1 VVYHDRNSLDVKL
14 QTRIIYLRVSK
25 MCLPGSLTLVLRNF
39 AKNLEGWLDMA
50 MANVAKEMV
59 LAKVRTAESQ
69 KSWLLFRTLY
79 SITV

>member
-1 VVYHDRNSLDVKL
+1 
-14 QTRIIYLRVSK
+14 

-59 LAKVRTAESQ
+59 LAKVRTAEPQ
-69 KSWLLFRTLY
+69 KSELLFRTLY
-79 SITV
+79 SITVWIM

>member
-1 VVYHDRNSLDVKL
+1 
-14 QTRIIYLRVSK
+14 

-69 KSWLLFRTLY
+69 KSWLLFHTLY